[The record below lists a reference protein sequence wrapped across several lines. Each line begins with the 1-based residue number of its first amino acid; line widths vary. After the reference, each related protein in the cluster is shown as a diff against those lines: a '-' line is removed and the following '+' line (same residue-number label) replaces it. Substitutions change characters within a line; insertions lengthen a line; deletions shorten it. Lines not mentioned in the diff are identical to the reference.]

1 MDDQEV
7 ARTRRERDGRFL
19 GSLVTVVLGL
29 LFLGTGIV
37 LMQTRSGEDQ
47 TVDAIAIGIGIG
59 IGFIVKGVVTAWGSR
74 PGDRRWMSEAPQ
86 RKRDRLQAR
95 RTRQLFLFP
104 FAALL
109 MLVVAFGG
117 ADDILAGE
125 GETIDYVWGLLPVLY
140 GWLCAAIVMGWDGQS
155 RKNRRYLEDELTVAI
170 RARAMTVA
178 FFVLM
183 TGATV
188 ALVLGLF
195 RPTVGMMAL
204 TVALAA
210 AGVTAGVRF
219 AWLDREASKDG

>member
-47 TVDAIAIGIGIG
+47 TVDAIAIGIG

>member
-140 GWLCAAIVMGWDGQS
+140 G
-155 RKNRRYLEDELTVAI
+155 
-170 RARAMTVA
+170 
-178 FFVLM
+178 
-183 TGATV
+183 
-188 ALVLGLF
+188 
-195 RPTVGMMAL
+195 
-204 TVALAA
+204 
-210 AGVTAGVRF
+210 
-219 AWLDREASKDG
+219 

>member
-1 MDDQEV
+1 M
-7 ARTRRERDGRFL
+7 
-19 GSLVTVVLGL
+19 
-29 LFLGTGIV
+29 
-37 LMQTRSGEDQ
+37 
-47 TVDAIAIGIGIG
+47 
-59 IGFIVKGVVTAWGSR
+59 
-74 PGDRRWMSEAPQ
+74 
-86 RKRDRLQAR
+86 
-95 RTRQLFLFP
+95 
-104 FAALL
+104 
-109 MLVVAFGG
+109 
-117 ADDILAGE
+117 
-125 GETIDYVWGLLPVLY
+125 
-140 GWLCAAIVMGWDGQS
+140 
-155 RKNRRYLEDELTVAI
+155 TVAI

>member
-1 MDDQEV
+1 
-7 ARTRRERDGRFL
+7 
-19 GSLVTVVLGL
+19 
-29 LFLGTGIV
+29 
-37 LMQTRSGEDQ
+37 
-47 TVDAIAIGIGIG
+47 
-59 IGFIVKGVVTAWGSR
+59 
-74 PGDRRWMSEAPQ
+74 MSEAPQ